1 MTTRERTRHYY
12 VQSALRLY
20 QITTTIAKNNNK
32 SIYSLLHVNAR
43 SNKACL
49 FGGLRIIRTSLFC
62 CMSSNLF
69 FGKSFAF
76 NLLLYYAH
84 CSITFLQKKVFC
96 SRSPNSMETFFF
108 VDIGRYVFCV
118 HVQHTHAFIQVEWSF
133 FKKSNSQDYFYISCL
148 QFTIFNEFFFSFRC
162 RHSCYAAFQKTVI
175 KREREK

>member
-1 MTTRERTRHYY
+1 MQEATKHVCLGAHELF
-12 VQSALRLY
+12 AL
-20 QITTTIAKNNNK
+20 
-32 SIYSLLHVNAR
+32 HFFDV
-43 SNKACL
+43 C
-49 FGGLRIIRTSLFC
+49 LRIF
-62 CMSSNLF
+62 F

-84 CSITFLQKKVFC
+84 CSITFLQKNVFC

-162 RHSCYAAFQKTVI
+162 RHSCYAAFQKKVI
-175 KREREK
+175 KREREKNNYIFFCECLAGCDVSNWIAARHHAKYASISEYRKH